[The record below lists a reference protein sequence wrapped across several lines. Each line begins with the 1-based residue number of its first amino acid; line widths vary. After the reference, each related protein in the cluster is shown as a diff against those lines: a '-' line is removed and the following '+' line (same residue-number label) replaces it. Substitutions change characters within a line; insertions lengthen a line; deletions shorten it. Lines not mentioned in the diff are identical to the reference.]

1 MKLEEIIKLIEVEY
15 DVLSISEEDEEVVL
29 RLRRKEVEKNDDNW
43 VREHVEKCG
52 KEPNLFDG
60 V

>member
-43 VREHVEKCG
+43 EKDH
-52 KEPNLFDG
+52 KEKYGTEPDLFDG

>member
-29 RLRRKEVEKNDDNW
+29 RLRHKDIKFCDDNW
-43 VREHVEKCG
+43 VKKHTEKFG
-52 KEPNLFDG
+52 AEPDLFEG